1 LIFVPYDEESD
12 EMVEKCDGCGHQFVV
27 KQNNVLELLRSGSAL
42 MCYKCGKN
50 MRAVSVVPPGCLFV
64 VEEPE

>member
-1 LIFVPYDEESD
+1 
-12 EMVEKCDGCGHQFVV
+12 MVEKCDGCGHQFVV